1 MRPRKQKKDFGQNYL
16 KDKKRAICVAFFC
29 LQFFWKKET
38 IIEIRRKKEKIK
50 SEVLILKINE
60 KNQLKKIAKD
70 IAKISQSS
78 DFFLN
83 RNDVVTSTDKEHI
96 KMKNL
101 QLYSIAYSLLEMS
114 GATKED
120 LEGFLDDYVDGGSL

>member
-1 MRPRKQKKDFGQNYL
+1 ML
-16 KDKKRAICVAFFC
+16 
-29 LQFFWKKET
+29 
-38 IIEIRRKKEKIK
+38 
-50 SEVLILKINE
+50 LKINE
-60 KNQLKKIAKD
+60 KKQLKEIAKNL
-70 IAKISQSS
+70 AKISQSS

-96 KMKNL
+96 KTKNL
-101 QLYSIAYSLLEMS
+101 QLYGIAYILLEMS

>member
-1 MRPRKQKKDFGQNYL
+1 M
-16 KDKKRAICVAFFC
+16 
-29 LQFFWKKET
+29 
-38 IIEIRRKKEKIK
+38 
-50 SEVLILKINE
+50 KINE

-70 IAKISQSS
+70 MAKISQSS

-101 QLYSIAYSLLEMS
+101 QLYSIAYSLLELG
-114 GATKED
+114 GATKEE
-120 LEGFLDDYVDGGSL
+120 LEKFLDDYQEGGKV

>member
-1 MRPRKQKKDFGQNYL
+1 MRPRKQKKDFGQNYF

-83 RNDVVTSTDKEHI
+83 RNDLVTSTDKEHI

>member
-1 MRPRKQKKDFGQNYL
+1 MSLFFVFNFFEKKD
-16 KDKKRAICVAFFC
+16 
-29 LQFFWKKET
+29 T

-50 SEVLILKINE
+50 REVLILKINE

-70 IAKISQSS
+70 MAKISQSS

-83 RNDVVTSTDKEHI
+83 RNNVVTSTDKEHI

-101 QLYSIAYSLLEMS
+101 QLYSIAYSLLELS
-114 GATKED
+114 GATKEE
-120 LEGFLDDYVDGGSL
+120 LEKFLDDYQEGGKV

>member
-1 MRPRKQKKDFGQNYL
+1 MRPRKQKKDFGQDYL
-16 KDKKRAICVAFFC
+16 KDKKRAIYVAFFC
-29 LQFFWKKET
+29 FQFFWKKDT

-83 RNDVVTSTDKEHI
+83 RNDLVTNTDKEHI

>member
-1 MRPRKQKKDFGQNYL
+1 M
-16 KDKKRAICVAFFC
+16 
-29 LQFFWKKET
+29 
-38 IIEIRRKKEKIK
+38 
-50 SEVLILKINE
+50 KINE
-60 KNQLKKIAKD
+60 RKELKEIAKNL
-70 IAKISQSS
+70 AKISQSS

-114 GATKED
+114 GATKDD